1 MMRNVIRN
9 IFAALPAFSTRESKG
24 SCCFQKDR
32 AQSAG
37 AWLLL
42 EEIRKAVQKF
52 SDRGSF
58 TIFRIPGDYVLCSI
72 DTDAREG
79 VQLGCDIE
87 KVQKARMELAKKTFF
102 AAVNMKIFSDVIQ
115 KRQERKKFCRYWV
128 LKESFMKA
136 TRKGMALKM
145 SSFEILLSNPPRLI
159 KKPEEFEETYYYC
172 EYPLEGFPYRIAVCS
187 NDSEL
192 DSRIQMEL
200 KEIWQE

>member
-1 MMRNVIRN
+1 
-9 IFAALPAFSTRESKG
+9 
-24 SCCFQKDR
+24 
-32 AQSAG
+32 
-37 AWLLL
+37 
-42 EEIRKAVQKF
+42 
-52 SDRGSF
+52 
-58 TIFRIPGDYVLCSI
+58 
-72 DTDAREG
+72 
-79 VQLGCDIE
+79 
-87 KVQKARMELAKKTFF
+87 MELAKRFF
-102 AAVNMKIFSDVIQ
+102 CRSEYEDIFRCDS
-115 KRQERKKFCRYWV
+115 KEERAEKFCRYWV

>member
-1 MMRNVIRN
+1 MDVILRK
-9 IFAALPAFSTRESKG
+9 SKR
-24 SCCFQKDR
+24 QN
-32 AQSAG
+32 
-37 AWLLL
+37 
-42 EEIRKAVQKF
+42 
-52 SDRGSF
+52 
-58 TIFRIPGDYVLCSI
+58 
-72 DTDAREG
+72 G
-79 VQLGCDIE
+79 VS
-87 KVQKARMELAKKTFF
+87 KTFF

-115 KRQERKKFCRYWV
+115 KRQERKV
-128 LKESFMKA
+128 LQILGTKRSFMKA